1 MTLSVTAPVIVRSL
15 VPENMLASITIFA
28 AKKIITMNSYQA
40 EATHVAVQDGRILG
54 VGSLQQMETFGDYS
68 LDEQFVDKV
77 LMPGFVEGHCHAKEG
92 GIWDYAYVGF
102 QDRYD
107 PDGKLWR
114 GADSFDAVI
123 AVLKEAAKDL
133 PDDGKPVFGWGF
145 DPIYFGEER
154 MSVAHVDQIS
164 STRPVL
170 VLHSNGHVLNVNSVV
185 LEAAGINAGTNVDGV
200 IKDADGNPT
209 GELAEMSAQY
219 MAYRVADNPFLGGI
233 DVATMMGFAKSAVN
247 CGVTTATDLFATFT
261 DESLAAYQTATSRAN
276 YPLRVLPAMNTLEG
290 DAQSGIA
297 KVKDAMRGN
306 HDKLHYGLCK
316 IMTDGSIQGFS
327 ARMKWP
333 GYHNGADNGVWNM
346 APEQLTEL
354 VDEYHRAGLHLHIHT
369 NGDEASELMIDA
381 IEAALQNHPRA
392 DHRHTLQHCQMADEA
407 QFRRMAKLGVCANLF
422 ANHIYYWGDQHRDI
436 TMGPDR
442 AARMDACRTAMRQGV
457 HFAIHSDAPVTP
469 LGPLFT
475 AWCAVNRLTES
486 GAVLG
491 ANERI
496 EVDDALHA
504 ITLGA
509 AYTIRMD
516 HLVGSIEPGKYADFA
531 VLEQDPYAVAPE
543 ALKDVPVWG
552 TVVGGV
558 PAKAAEKHS

>member
-1 MTLSVTAPVIVRSL
+1 MST
-15 VPENMLASITIFA
+15 ITVFV
-28 AKKIITMNSYQA
+28 AKKIITMNSYLA
-40 EATHVAVQDGRILG
+40 EATHVAVRDGRILG
-54 VGSLQQMETFGDYS
+54 VGNLQQMEQFGGYT
-68 LDEQFVDKV
+68 LDKQFADKV

-92 GIWDYAYVGF
+92 GIWEHAYVGF

-107 PDGKLWR
+107 PNGKLWR

-123 AVLKEAAKDL
+123 EVLTEAAKQL
-133 PDDGKPVFGWGF
+133 PDDGTPVFGWGF

-154 MSVAHVDQIS
+154 MSTEHVDRIS

-170 VLHSNGHVLNVNSVV
+170 ILHSNGHVLNVNSTI
-185 LEAAGINAGTNVDGV
+185 LEAAGIDADTDVAGVL
-200 IKDADGNPT
+200 KDASGNPT

-233 DVATMMGFAKSAVN
+233 DEPTMHGFAKSAVN
-247 CGVTTATDLFATFT
+247 CGVTMATDLFATFN
-261 DESLAAYQTATSRAN
+261 DESLAAYHNATISAD

-290 DAQSGIA
+290 DAQTGIES
-297 KVKDAMRGN
+297 VKNAMSGN

-333 GYHNGADNGVWNM
+333 GYHNGAANGVWNM
-346 APEQLTEL
+346 APEQLAAL
-354 VDEYHRAGLHLHIHT
+354 VDEYHQAGLHLHIHT

-381 IEAALQNHPRA
+381 IEAALLKNPRA

-407 QFRRMAKLGVCANLF
+407 QFRRMAKLGICANLF

-442 AARMDACRTAMRQGV
+442 AARMDACQTAKRHGV

-475 AWCAVNRLTES
+475 AWCAVNRRTES

-491 ANERI
+491 ENECI
-496 EVDDALHA
+496 SVDDALYA

-516 HLVGSIEPGKYADFA
+516 HLAGSIEPGKYADFA
-531 VLEQDPYAVAPE
+531 VLEQDPLSVAPE
-543 ALKDVPVWG
+543 TLKDIGVWG
-552 TVVGGV
+552 TVVGGT
-558 PAKAAEKHS
+558 PARAAEKHS

>member
-1 MTLSVTAPVIVRSL
+1 MAK
-15 VPENMLASITIFA
+15 ITVFV
-28 AKKIITMNSYQA
+28 AKKIITMNSYRA
-40 EATHVAVQDGRILG
+40 EATHVAVRDGRILG
-54 VGSLQQMETFGDYS
+54 VGSLQQMAQFGEYT
-68 LDEQFVDKV
+68 LDEQFADKV

-92 GIWDYAYVGF
+92 GIWEHAYVGY

-123 AVLKEAAKDL
+123 DVLSEAAKRL
-133 PDDGKPVFGWGF
+133 PDDGTPVFGWGF

-154 MSVAHVDQIS
+154 MSTKHVDRIS
-164 STRPVL
+164 TTRPVL
-170 VLHSNGHVLNVNSVV
+170 VLHSNGHVLNVNSKI
-185 LEAAGINAGTNVDGV
+185 LEDAGITSATEVDGV
-200 IKDADGNPT
+200 LKDADGNPT

-233 DVATMMGFAKSAVN
+233 DEATLIGFGKSAVN
-247 CGVTTATDLFATFT
+247 CGVTTATDLFATFN
-261 DESLAAYQTATSRAN
+261 ENSLAAYHNATSQAD

-290 DAQSGIA
+290 DAKTGIET
-297 KVKDAMRGN
+297 VKNAMTGN

-333 GYHNGADNGVWNM
+333 GYHNGAANGVWNM
-346 APEQLTEL
+346 APEQLTAL
-354 VDEYHRAGLHLHIHT
+354 VDEYHQAGMHLHIHT

-381 IEAALQNHPRA
+381 IEAALQKNPRA

-407 QFRRMAKLGVCANLF
+407 QFRRMAKLGICANLF

-442 AARMDACRTAMRQGV
+442 AARMDACNTARRHGV
-457 HFAIHSDAPVTP
+457 HYAIHSDAPVTP

-491 ANERI
+491 ENERI
-496 EVDDALHA
+496 SVDDALYA

-516 HLVGSIEPGKYADFA
+516 HLTGSIEPGKYADFA
-531 VLEQDPYAVAPE
+531 VLEQDPLAVDPK
-543 ALKDVPVWG
+543 ALKDIGVWG
-552 TVVGGV
+552 TVVGGK
-558 PAKAAEKHS
+558 PTRAAEKHS

>member
-1 MTLSVTAPVIVRSL
+1 MST
-15 VPENMLASITIFA
+15 ITVFA
-28 AKKIITMNSYQA
+28 AKKIITMNSYLA
-40 EATHVAVQDGRILG
+40 EATHVAVRDGRILG
-54 VGSLQQMETFGDYS
+54 VGNLQQMEQFGGYT
-68 LDEQFVDKV
+68 LDKQFADKV

-92 GIWDYAYVGF
+92 GIWEHAYVGF

-107 PDGKLWR
+107 PNGKLWR

-123 AVLKEAAKDL
+123 EVLTEAAKQL
-133 PDDGKPVFGWGF
+133 PDDGTPVFGWGF

-154 MSVAHVDQIS
+154 MSTEHVDRIS

-170 VLHSNGHVLNVNSVV
+170 ILHSNGHVLNVNSTI
-185 LEAAGINAGTNVDGV
+185 LESAGIDADTDVAGVL
-200 IKDADGNPT
+200 KDASGNPT

-233 DVATMMGFAKSAVN
+233 DEPTMHGFAKSAVN
-247 CGVTTATDLFATFT
+247 CGVTMATDLFATFN
-261 DESLAAYQTATSRAN
+261 DESLAAYHNATVSAD

-290 DAQSGIA
+290 DAQTGIES
-297 KVKDAMRGN
+297 VKNAMSGN

-333 GYHNGADNGVWNM
+333 GYHNGAANGVWNM
-346 APEQLTEL
+346 APEQLAAL
-354 VDEYHRAGLHLHIHT
+354 VDEYHQAGLHLHIHT

-381 IEAALQNHPRA
+381 IEAALLKNPRA

-407 QFRRMAKLGVCANLF
+407 QFRRMAKLGICANLF

-442 AARMDACRTAMRQGV
+442 AARMDACQTAKRHGV

-475 AWCAVNRLTES
+475 AWCAVNRRTES

-491 ANERI
+491 ENECI
-496 EVDDALHA
+496 SVDDALYA

-516 HLVGSIEPGKYADFA
+516 HLAGSIEPGKYADFA
-531 VLEQDPYAVAPE
+531 VLEQDPLSVAPE
-543 ALKDVPVWG
+543 TLKDIGVWG
-552 TVVGGV
+552 TVVGGT
-558 PAKAAEKHS
+558 PTRAAEKHS

>member
-1 MTLSVTAPVIVRSL
+1 
-15 VPENMLASITIFA
+15 LANITVFVA
-28 AKKIITMNSYQA
+28 RKIITMNSYRA
-40 EATHVAVQDGRILG
+40 EATHVAVRDGRVLG
-54 VGSLQQMETFGDYS
+54 VGSLQQVEQFGDYE
-68 LDEQFVDKV
+68 LNDQFAGKV

-92 GIWDYAYVGF
+92 GIWEHAYVGF

-107 PDGKLWR
+107 PDGRLWR

-123 AVLKEAAKDL
+123 EVLSNAAKQL
-133 PDDGKPVFGWGF
+133 PDDGTPVFGWGF

-154 MSVAHVDQIS
+154 MSTEHVDRIS
-164 STRPVL
+164 TSRPVL
-170 VLHSNGHVLNVNSVV
+170 ILHSNGHVLNVNSKI
-185 LEAAGINAGTNVDGV
+185 LQLAGINAGTNVEGV
-200 IKDADGNPT
+200 LKDASGNPT

-233 DVATMMGFAKSAVN
+233 DEPTLAGFAKSAVN
-247 CGVTTATDLFATFT
+247 CGVTTATDLFATFN
-261 DESLAAYQTATSRAN
+261 DESLAAYHNATSQTD

-290 DAQSGIA
+290 DAQAGIET
-297 KVKDAMRGN
+297 VKNAMKGN

-316 IMTDGSIQGFS
+316 VMTDGSIQGFS

-333 GYHNGADNGVWNM
+333 GYHNGAANGVWNM
-346 APEQLTEL
+346 APEQLTGL
-354 VDEYHRAGLHLHIHT
+354 VEDYHQAGMHLHIHT

-381 IEAALQNHPRA
+381 IESALQKSPRA

-407 QFRRMAKLGVCANLF
+407 QFRRMAKLGICANLF
-422 ANHIYYWGDQHRDI
+422 ANHIYYWGDQHRAI

-442 AARMDACRTAMRQGV
+442 AERIDACQTAKRQGV

-486 GAVLG
+486 GTVLG
-491 ANERI
+491 ENERI
-496 EVDDALHA
+496 SVADALYA

-516 HLVGSIEPGKYADFA
+516 HLTGSIEPGKYADFA
-531 VLEQDPYAVAPE
+531 VLEQDPYAVAAE
-543 ALKDVPVWG
+543 DLKDIGVWG
-552 TVVGGV
+552 TVVGGK
-558 PAKAAEKHS
+558 PTRAAEKTDNDSRSD

>member
-1 MTLSVTAPVIVRSL
+1 MST
-15 VPENMLASITIFA
+15 ITVFV

-40 EATHVAVQDGRILG
+40 EATHVAVRDGRILG
-54 VGSLQQMETFGDYS
+54 VGNLQQMEQFGGYT
-68 LDEQFVDKV
+68 LDKQFADKV

-92 GIWDYAYVGF
+92 GIWEHAYVGF

-107 PDGKLWR
+107 PNGKLWR

-123 AVLKEAAKDL
+123 EVLTDAAKQL
-133 PDDGKPVFGWGF
+133 PDDGTPVFGWGF

-154 MSVAHVDQIS
+154 MSTKHVDQIS

-170 VLHSNGHVLNVNSVV
+170 ILHSNGHVLNVNSTI
-185 LEAAGINAGTNVDGV
+185 LEAAGIDADTDVAGVL
-200 IKDADGNPT
+200 KDASGNPT

-233 DVATMMGFAKSAVN
+233 DEPTMHGFAKSAVN
-247 CGVTTATDLFATFT
+247 CGVTMATDLFATFN
-261 DESLAAYQTATSRAN
+261 DESLAAYHNATISAD

-290 DAQSGIA
+290 DAQTGIEA
-297 KVKDAMRGN
+297 VKNAMSGN

-333 GYHNGADNGVWNM
+333 GYHNGAANGVWNM
-346 APEQLTEL
+346 APEQLVAL
-354 VDEYHRAGLHLHIHT
+354 VDEYHQAGLHLHIHT

-381 IEAALQNHPRA
+381 IEAALLKNPRA

-407 QFRRMAKLGVCANLF
+407 QFRRMAKLGICANLF

-442 AARMDACRTAMRQGV
+442 AARMDACQTAKRHGV

-475 AWCAVNRLTES
+475 AWCAVNRRTES
-486 GAVLG
+486 GVVLG
-491 ANERI
+491 ENEC
-496 EVDDALHA
+496 VSVNDALYA

-516 HLVGSIEPGKYADFA
+516 HLAGSIEPGKYADFA
-531 VLEQDPYAVAPE
+531 VLEQDPLSVAPE
-543 ALKDVPVWG
+543 ALKDIGVWG
-552 TVVGGV
+552 TVVGGT
-558 PAKAAEKHS
+558 PTRAAEKHS

>member
-1 MTLSVTAPVIVRSL
+1 MST
-15 VPENMLASITIFA
+15 ITVFA
-28 AKKIITMNSYQA
+28 AKKIITMNSYLA
-40 EATHVAVQDGRILG
+40 EATHVAVRDGRILG
-54 VGSLQQMETFGDYS
+54 VGNLQQMEQFGGYT
-68 LDEQFVDKV
+68 LDKQFADKV

-92 GIWDYAYVGF
+92 GIWEHAYVGF

-107 PDGKLWR
+107 PNGKLWR

-123 AVLKEAAKDL
+123 EVLTEAAKQL
-133 PDDGKPVFGWGF
+133 PDDGTPVFGWGF

-154 MSVAHVDQIS
+154 MSTEHVDRIS

-170 VLHSNGHVLNVNSVV
+170 ILHSNGHVLNVNSTI
-185 LEAAGINAGTNVDGV
+185 LEAAGIDADTDVAGVL
-200 IKDADGNPT
+200 KDASGNPT

-233 DVATMMGFAKSAVN
+233 DEPTMHGFAKSAVN
-247 CGVTTATDLFATFT
+247 CGVTMATDLFATFN
-261 DESLAAYQTATSRAN
+261 DESLAAYHNATVSAD

-290 DAQSGIA
+290 DAQTGIES
-297 KVKDAMRGN
+297 VKNAMSGN

-333 GYHNGADNGVWNM
+333 GYHNGAANGVWNM
-346 APEQLTEL
+346 APEQLVAL
-354 VDEYHRAGLHLHIHT
+354 VDEYHQAGLHLHIHT

-381 IEAALQNHPRA
+381 IEAALLKNPRA

-407 QFRRMAKLGVCANLF
+407 QFRRMAKLGICANLF

-442 AARMDACRTAMRQGV
+442 AARMDACQTAKRHGV

-475 AWCAVNRLTES
+475 AWCAVNRRTES

-491 ANERI
+491 ENECI
-496 EVDDALHA
+496 SVDDALYA

-516 HLVGSIEPGKYADFA
+516 HLAGSIEPGKYADFA
-531 VLEQDPYAVAPE
+531 VLEQDPLSVAPE
-543 ALKDVPVWG
+543 TLKDIGVWG
-552 TVVGGV
+552 TVVGGT
-558 PAKAAEKHS
+558 PTRAAEKHS

>member
-1 MTLSVTAPVIVRSL
+1 MST
-15 VPENMLASITIFA
+15 ITVFV
-28 AKKIITMNSYQA
+28 AKKIITMNSYLA
-40 EATHVAVQDGRILG
+40 EATHVAVRDGRILG
-54 VGSLQQMETFGDYS
+54 VGNLQQMEQFGGYT
-68 LDEQFVDKV
+68 LDKQFADKV

-92 GIWDYAYVGF
+92 GIWEHAYVGF

-107 PDGKLWR
+107 PNGKLWR

-123 AVLKEAAKDL
+123 EVLTEAAKQL
-133 PDDGKPVFGWGF
+133 PDDGTPVFGWGF

-154 MSVAHVDQIS
+154 MSTEHVDRIS

-170 VLHSNGHVLNVNSVV
+170 ILHSNGHVLNVNSTI
-185 LEAAGINAGTNVDGV
+185 LESAGIDADTDVAGVL
-200 IKDADGNPT
+200 KDASGNPT

-233 DVATMMGFAKSAVN
+233 DEPTMHGFAKSAVN
-247 CGVTTATDLFATFT
+247 CGVTMATDLFATFN
-261 DESLAAYQTATSRAN
+261 DESLAAYHNATVSAD

-290 DAQSGIA
+290 DAQTGIES
-297 KVKDAMRGN
+297 VKNAMSGN

-333 GYHNGADNGVWNM
+333 GYHNGAANGVWNM
-346 APEQLTEL
+346 APEQLVAL
-354 VDEYHRAGLHLHIHT
+354 VDEYHQAGLHLHIHT

-381 IEAALQNHPRA
+381 IEAALLKNPRA

-407 QFRRMAKLGVCANLF
+407 QFRRMAKLGICANLF

-442 AARMDACRTAMRQGV
+442 AARMDACQTAKRHGV

-475 AWCAVNRLTES
+475 AWCAVNRRTES

-491 ANERI
+491 ENECI
-496 EVDDALHA
+496 SVDDALYA

-516 HLVGSIEPGKYADFA
+516 HLAGSIEPGKYADFA
-531 VLEQDPYAVAPE
+531 VLEQDPLSVAPE
-543 ALKDVPVWG
+543 TLKDIGVWG
-552 TVVGGV
+552 TVVGGT
-558 PAKAAEKHS
+558 PARAAEKHS

>member
-1 MTLSVTAPVIVRSL
+1 MST
-15 VPENMLASITIFA
+15 ITVFA
-28 AKKIITMNSYQA
+28 AKKIITMNSYLA
-40 EATHVAVQDGRILG
+40 EATHVAVRDGRILG
-54 VGSLQQMETFGDYS
+54 VGNLQQMEQFGGYT
-68 LDEQFVDKV
+68 LDKQFADKV

-92 GIWDYAYVGF
+92 GIWEHAYVGF

-107 PDGKLWR
+107 PNGKLWR

-123 AVLKEAAKDL
+123 EVLTEAAKQL
-133 PDDGKPVFGWGF
+133 PDDGTPVFGWGF

-154 MSVAHVDQIS
+154 MSTEHVDRIS

-170 VLHSNGHVLNVNSVV
+170 ILHSNGHVLNVNSTI
-185 LEAAGINAGTNVDGV
+185 LEAAGIDADTDVAGVL
-200 IKDADGNPT
+200 KDASGNPT

-233 DVATMMGFAKSAVN
+233 DEPTMHGFAKSAVN
-247 CGVTTATDLFATFT
+247 CGVTMATDLFATFN
-261 DESLAAYQTATSRAN
+261 DESLAAYHNATVSAD

-290 DAQSGIA
+290 DAQTGIES
-297 KVKDAMRGN
+297 VKNAMSGN

-333 GYHNGADNGVWNM
+333 GYHNGAANGVWNM
-346 APEQLTEL
+346 APEQLAAL
-354 VDEYHRAGLHLHIHT
+354 VDEYHQAGLHLHIHT

-381 IEAALQNHPRA
+381 IEAALLKNPRA

-407 QFRRMAKLGVCANLF
+407 QFRRMAKLGICANLF

-442 AARMDACRTAMRQGV
+442 AARMDACQTAKRHGV

-475 AWCAVNRLTES
+475 AWCAVNRRTES

-491 ANERI
+491 ENECI
-496 EVDDALHA
+496 SVDDALYA

-516 HLVGSIEPGKYADFA
+516 HLAGSIEPGKYADFA
-531 VLEQDPYAVAPE
+531 VLEQDPLSVAPE
-543 ALKDVPVWG
+543 TLKDIGVWG
-552 TVVGGV
+552 TVVGGT
-558 PAKAAEKHS
+558 PARAAEKHS

>member
-1 MTLSVTAPVIVRSL
+1 MST
-15 VPENMLASITIFA
+15 ITVFA
-28 AKKIITMNSYQA
+28 AKKIITMNSYLA
-40 EATHVAVQDGRILG
+40 EATHVAVRDGRILG
-54 VGSLQQMETFGDYS
+54 VGNLQQMEQFGGYT
-68 LDEQFVDKV
+68 LDKQFADKV

-92 GIWDYAYVGF
+92 GIWEHAYVGF

-107 PDGKLWR
+107 PNGKLWR

-123 AVLKEAAKDL
+123 EVLTEAAKQL
-133 PDDGKPVFGWGF
+133 PDDGTPVFGWGF

-154 MSVAHVDQIS
+154 MSTEHVDRIS

-170 VLHSNGHVLNVNSVV
+170 ILHSNGHVLNVNSTI
-185 LEAAGINAGTNVDGV
+185 LEAAGIDADTDVAGVL
-200 IKDADGNPT
+200 KDASGNPT

-233 DVATMMGFAKSAVN
+233 DEPTMHGFAKSAVN
-247 CGVTTATDLFATFT
+247 CGVTMATDLFATFN
-261 DESLAAYQTATSRAN
+261 DESLAAYHNATISAD

-290 DAQSGIA
+290 DAQTGIES
-297 KVKDAMRGN
+297 VKNAMSGN

-333 GYHNGADNGVWNM
+333 GYHNGAANGVWNM
-346 APEQLTEL
+346 APEQLAAL
-354 VDEYHRAGLHLHIHT
+354 VDEYHQAGLHLHIHT

-381 IEAALQNHPRA
+381 IEAALLKNPRA

-407 QFRRMAKLGVCANLF
+407 QFRRMAKLGICANLF

-442 AARMDACRTAMRQGV
+442 AARMDACQTAKRHGV

-475 AWCAVNRLTES
+475 AWCAVNRRTES

-491 ANERI
+491 ENECI
-496 EVDDALHA
+496 SVDDALYA

-516 HLVGSIEPGKYADFA
+516 HLAGSIEPGKYADFA
-531 VLEQDPYAVAPE
+531 VLEQDPLSVAPE
-543 ALKDVPVWG
+543 TLKDIGVWG
-552 TVVGGV
+552 TVVGGT
-558 PAKAAEKHS
+558 PARAAEKHS